1 MKTIPYL
8 EIDTLVCEKILDQIL
23 FHNFLNLPDGW
34 AAEIWKLI
42 FSVFCLQNIF
52 SLDWAREGE
61 WGQGRWCGAATR
73 GKKRKHFSL
82 SANTCQ
88 SALFQPWKMC
98 VVTLIILKSMSYQRF
113 TSQFKILHFN
123 LVFKEC
129 QRITFEKYCTA
140 VVWCGVVVCC
150 ISSTLISSP
159 APFTPGPLCAG
170 GGVQPCSVVINSI
183 TGIHEMYHVVVMR
196 KLLYRAFHSFRP

>member
-1 MKTIPYL
+1 M
-8 EIDTLVCEKILDQIL
+8 
-23 FHNFLNLPDGW
+23 NLPDGW

-52 SLDWAREGE
+52 SFDRAREGE
-61 WGQGRWCGAATR
+61 WGQGRWCGRATR

-123 LVFKEC
+123 LVFKDS
-129 QRITFEKYCTA
+129 QRITFEKYCRA
-140 VVWCGVVVCC
+140 VVLAAVSPPSAPPSPHLHARSIYNQVPCVLVVVFRAAPRWLILSLEFMKC
-150 ISSTLISSP
+150 I
-159 APFTPGPLCAG
+159 
-170 GGVQPCSVVINSI
+170 
-183 TGIHEMYHVVVMR
+183 M
-196 KLLYRAFHSFRP
+196 LL

>member
-129 QRITFEKYCTA
+129 QRITFEKYCIA
-140 VVWCGVVVCC
+140 VVVWWCAVSPPPSSPRPLHFHQVPCVLAVVF
-150 ISSTLISSP
+150 SP
-159 APFTPGPLCAG
+159 APRWLILSLEFMKC
-170 GGVQPCSVVINSI
+170 I
-183 TGIHEMYHVVVMR
+183 M
-196 KLLYRAFHSFRP
+196 LL

>member
-1 MKTIPYL
+1 M
-8 EIDTLVCEKILDQIL
+8 
-23 FHNFLNLPDGW
+23 NLPDGW

-52 SLDWAREGE
+52 SFDRAREGE
-61 WGQGRWCGAATR
+61 WGQGRWCGRATR

-123 LVFKEC
+123 LVFKDS
-129 QRITFEKYCTA
+129 QRITFEKYCRA
-140 VVWCGVVVCC
+140 VVLYPALC
-150 ISSTLISSP
+150 STLASSP
-159 APFTPGPLCAG
+159 CPLHLQPSPLCAG
-170 GGVQPCSVVINSI
+170 GGVQGYSSVINSI